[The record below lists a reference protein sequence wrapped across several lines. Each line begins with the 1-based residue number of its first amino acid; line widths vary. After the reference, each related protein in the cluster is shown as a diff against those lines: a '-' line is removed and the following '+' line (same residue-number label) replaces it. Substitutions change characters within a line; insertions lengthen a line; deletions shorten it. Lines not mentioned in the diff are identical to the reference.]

1 MQRYS
6 ALPPPSLAASTRSAR
21 LAGLELDGRT
31 PMIAFDDADPHA
43 ALPKIEKILITF
55 YRPRERQ

>member
-1 MQRYS
+1 
-6 ALPPPSLAASTRSAR
+6 
-21 LAGLELDGRT
+21 
-31 PMIAFDDADPHA
+31 MIAFDDADPHA